1 MRVLIVDDFEDCTQA
16 LAALFRLDGHETAEA
31 DGGPA
36 ALRLAASFRPD
47 VLLIEPAVGGNSG
60 FELCRTLR
68 RQPEPVKVAIAIT
81 YLGGPDARQACG
93 LAGFDAYFLKPAS
106 YDAVAAV
113 VDELVRQREPV
124 GVGRLR

>member
-1 MRVLIVDDFEDCTQA
+1 MRVLIVDDFEDCTEA

-31 DGGPA
+31 EGSPE

-68 RQPEPVKVAIAIT
+68 RQPEPVKAAIAIT
-81 YLGGPDARQACG
+81 YLDSTEARQACG
-93 LAGFDAYFLKPAS
+93 LAGFDACFLKPAS
-106 YDAVAAV
+106 YDALAAV
-113 VDELVRQREPV
+113 VDELVRRREPASI
-124 GVGRLR
+124 GRPR